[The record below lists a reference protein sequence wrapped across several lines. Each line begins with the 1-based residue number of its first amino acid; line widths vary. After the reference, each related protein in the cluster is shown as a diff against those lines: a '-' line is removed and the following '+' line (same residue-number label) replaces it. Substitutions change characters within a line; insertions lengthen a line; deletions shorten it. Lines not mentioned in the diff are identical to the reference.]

1 MKGVLKQG
9 TPRCL
14 RRRKDCSTSLPSE
27 AGSILQKLPFPGS
40 SCDRGTLTKYRFSDK
55 LCRIEFW
62 KIKKNRQIV
71 ASKFWKPEK
80 ENLSRVPLAIA
91 IDRGTLTKYR
101 FSDKLC
107 RIEFWKKTVKI
118 LETGK
123 RNITQSMQNQKSY
136 V

>member
-55 LCRIEFW
+55 LCRIEFC
-62 KIKKNRQIV
+62 K
-71 ASKFWKPEK
+71 S
-80 ENLSRVPLAIA
+80 
-91 IDRGTLTKYR
+91 
-101 FSDKLC
+101 
-107 RIEFWKKTVKI
+107 WKKWISLNDVIPFPKF

-123 RNITQSMQNQKSY
+123 GNINIAHIYANQTLLKSKWQDGSSLWQLVKQTHKKSLNQNYEKMT
-136 V
+136 